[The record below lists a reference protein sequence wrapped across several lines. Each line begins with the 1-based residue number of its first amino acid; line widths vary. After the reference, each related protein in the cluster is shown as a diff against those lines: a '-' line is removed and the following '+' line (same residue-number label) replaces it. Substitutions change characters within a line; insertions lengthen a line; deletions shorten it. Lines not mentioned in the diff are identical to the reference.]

1 MALNPFHA
9 CDQTRARMLA
19 HMAAAAY
26 NAPNR
31 VGSASMSFAHRH
43 LLGIEPLSQT
53 DITTLLDLA
62 DTYVDLNRQPHKHSD
77 ALRGLTQINMFFENS
92 TRTQASFEIAGKR
105 LGADVMNMAMQAS
118 SIKKGETLIDTAMT
132 LNAMHPDLLVVRHP
146 QSGAVDLLAQKVNCA
161 VLNAGDGR
169 HEHPT
174 QALLDALTIRRA
186 KGRLHRL
193 SIAICGDIAHS
204 RVARSNIMLLGKMEN
219 RIRLIAPPTLMPAQI
234 GEFGVEVFDDMEKG
248 LKDVDV
254 VMMLRLQKERMDGG
268 FIPSE
273 REYYHRFGLDAEKL
287 SHAKPDAIVMH
298 PGPMNR
304 GVEIDG
310 TLADDINRS
319 VIQDQVEMGVAVR
332 MAAMDLLARNLADS
346 RKGAA

>member
-1 MALNPFHA
+1 MTF
-9 CDQTRARMLA
+9 RAQ
-19 HMAAAAY
+19 
-26 NAPNR
+26 
-31 VGSASMSFAHRH
+31 H
-43 LLGIEPLSQT
+43 LLGIEHLHPVE
-53 DITTLLDLA
+53 ITTLLDLA
-62 DTYVDLNRQPHKHSD
+62 DKYADENKRGIRHKD
-77 ALRGLTQINMFFENS
+77 VLAGLTQINMFFENS
-92 TRTQASFEIAGKR
+92 TRTQASFELAGMR
-105 LGADVMNMAMQAS
+105 LGADVMNMSMQAS
-118 SIKKGETLIDTAMT
+118 SIKKGETLIDTALT

-146 QSGAVDLLAQKVNCA
+146 HSGAVDLLAQKVNGA

-193 SIAICGDIAHS
+193 SIAICGDIVHS

-219 RIRLIAPPTLMPAQI
+219 RIRLIAPPTLMPT
-234 GEFGVEVFDDMEKG
+234 GMNEFGCEVFDSMEEG

-273 REYYHRFGLDAEKL
+273 REYFHRYGLDATKL
-287 SHAKPDAIVMH
+287 AYAKPDAIVMH

-310 TLADDINRS
+310 NIADDINRS
-319 VIQDQVEMGVAVR
+319 VIQTQVEMGVAVR
-332 MAAMDLLARNLADS
+332 MAAMDLLAQNLRA
-346 RKGAA
+346 RRAEREITA